1 MEVNINVNGD
11 TAEIKIS
18 GIVDNDNAEEL
29 KKQLTDVQNGS
40 SKNAVFDLS
49 TVPSITSS
57 GIGKLLVFYKA
68 IDAKGGKI
76 EIKGI
81 HPNLLKL
88 FKSIKL
94 DRLFEVKE

>member
-1 MEVNINVNGD
+1 MEVTVNVNGE

-18 GIVDNDNAEEL
+18 GIVDNDNAEDL
-29 KKQLTDVQNGS
+29 KRHLTEVQNGA
-40 SKNAVFDLS
+40 SKNAIFDLS
-49 TVPSITSS
+49 MVPSITSS

-76 EIKGI
+76 QIDGI
-81 HPNLLKL
+81 HTNLAKL

-94 DRLFEVKE
+94 DRLFEIKE